1 VPFQKSQIKR
11 FGASVKYSRREF
23 VMNDQ
28 KFRLERVRGVLV
40 TPEEILSD
48 LRLVAKKAGTDMI
61 SQRLYKDL
69 GAFDPSTAIRKFGS
83 WNEAVLT
90 AGLKVAN
97 EVDISDDRLFE
108 NLMLLWTHYGRQ
120 PRRADL
126 ASHPS
131 KFSQSAYNRRFR
143 SWTNALAAFV
153 DFANATENSVPYRK
167 ETASS
172 RKTARDPSLR
182 LRWQVLQRDN
192 FVCQACGA
200 SPSLQPGLRIDVDHI
215 VPWSRGGDTTE
226 GNLQTLC
233 QPCNLGKSNL

>member
-1 VPFQKSQIKR
+1 MPIQKSQIKR

-40 TPEEILSD
+40 TPEAILSD
-48 LRLVAKKAGTDMI
+48 LRLVAKKAGTDII

-69 GAFDPSTAIRKFGS
+69 GSFDPSTAIRKFGS
-83 WNEAVLT
+83 WNEAVLA

-120 PRRADL
+120 PRRAEL
-126 ASHPS
+126 ASYPS

-143 SWTNALAAFV
+143 SWTDALAAFV
-153 DFANATENSVPYRK
+153 DFANATEVSVPDRK
-167 ETASS
+167 ENASR
-172 RKTARDPSLR
+172 RKTPREPSER
-182 LRWQVLQRDN
+182 LKWRVRQRDN
-192 FVCQACGA
+192 FVCRACGA
-200 SPSLQPGLRIDVDHI
+200 SPSLQPGLPLHVDHI

-226 GNLQTLC
+226 ANLQTLC
-233 QPCNLGKSNL
+233 QRCNLGKGNL